1 MVRKC
6 PPTLI
11 LYLQRAGWGVCP
23 HPGVLLRQDSGDQST
38 GDLQPGPEFNIN
50 DQYYYYQYQNIVTEA
65 GVQRYCASHQVRET
79 ISLSQNFWGLLN
91 CYIYLSRVRM
101 R

>member
-1 MVRKC
+1 MNIEVEQYFLHQDTTLDMVRKR
-6 PPTLI
+6 PPTFMT
-11 LYLQRAGWGVCP
+11 YLQRAGWGVCP

-50 DQYYYYQYQNIVTEA
+50 IYIVTEA

-79 ISLSQNFWGLLN
+79 KILS
-91 CYIYLSRVRM
+91 
-101 R
+101 